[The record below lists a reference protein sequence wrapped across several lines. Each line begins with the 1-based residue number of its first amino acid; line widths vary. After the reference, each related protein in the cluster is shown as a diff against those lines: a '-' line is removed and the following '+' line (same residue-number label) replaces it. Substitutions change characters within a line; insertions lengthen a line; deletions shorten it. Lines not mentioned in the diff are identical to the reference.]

1 MQIQL
6 YNSYSKI
13 VGNIEPALFKALRD
27 SLSYIDGE
35 RIVHLYVARQP
46 GLGWCFP
53 TGLIAQVIEVISM
66 HGGTAP
72 EIEDRRRHVP
82 NSEVIYHWNTDYNLR
97 AYQHTAVAKM
107 VAKTRGIAWMGTGG
121 GKTITS
127 ARIIHNLGRRAFV
140 CVISTDAWMD
150 TVASYR
156 SYLGNSAVAVWGGK
170 FKDIGDVTVV
180 TIQALTQAKQK
191 PNSILWRAFQ
201 QADLVIL
208 DEVHMTAG
216 GGQWGQCIMESPAY
230 YKFGMTGSPYRGK
243 DDNDILLRAATGR
256 IQFIATA
263 VDLQEQGHLAQ
274 SEIIFHSFSMVS
286 DLISY
291 EYKDAIVLNA
301 ERNQFVA
308 DLVKSITTRF
318 ESEGK
323 AVPVMAISV
332 QHIEHAEILAQM
344 TGFVVYHGQLPTPV
358 KAAIRSGLK
367 DGSLRGIVATG
378 VLTAS
383 ADYPQLK
390 IMIDASAFGSHS
402 TLVQKKGRELRQWES
417 EIAEYHGIIDEFV
430 GNYRQ
435 KSLERVEHFKKEGW
449 EVKII

>member
-13 VGNIEPALFKALRD
+13 VGEIEPALFKALRD

-35 RIVHLYVARQP
+35 RIVHLYVSRQP

-66 HGGTAP
+66 HGGAAP

-82 NSEVIYHWNTDYNLR
+82 NSEVTYHWNTEWTPYH
-97 AYQHTAVAKM
+97 YQFKASAELVK
-107 VAKTRGIAWMGTGG
+107 KTRGIAHMGTGG

-127 ARIIHNLGRRAFV
+127 ARIIYALQRKSFV
-140 CVISTDAWMD
+140 VVINTDAWMD
-150 TVASYR
+150 TVAAYR
-156 SYLGNSAVAVWGGK
+156 KYLGNASVAVWGGP

-191 PNSILWRAFQ
+191 PNSVLWRAFQ

-256 IQFIATA
+256 IQFVATA
-263 VDLQEQGHLAQ
+263 VDLQEQGYLAQ
-274 SEIIFHSFSMVS
+274 SEITFHAFNMVS

-323 AVPVMAISV
+323 PVPVMAISV

-430 GNYRQ
+430 GNYKQ
-435 KSLERVEHFKKEGW
+435 KSLERIEHFKKEGW
-449 EVKII
+449 EVKIV